1 MIGRSVLRS
10 ALSDSQCDAMYEILA
25 RHFTGVERAQFLKD
39 LDEKNR
45 VILVEHE
52 DGQLVGFSTLLL
64 YETENEGEPL
74 SIVYSGDTI
83 VDRSVWGSNALA
95 RTWLRTVFGLEKI
108 PGSRR
113 LLWLLIV
120 SGFRTYRF
128 LPVFFREFYPR
139 HDRPAS
145 ANTQTLIEMLARER
159 FGHDYDAK
167 RGVVRLTRPQCL
179 LPDLAKIPES
189 RLKSPHIAFFERM
202 NPGHT
207 RGDELVCL
215 TELSPANLTSASHR
229 MLAGED
235 S

>member
-1 MIGRSVLRS
+1 MIGRSVPRT

-25 RHFTGVERAQFLKD
+25 RHFTGIERAQFLKD

-45 VILVEHE
+45 VILVEHN
-52 DGQLVGFSTLLL
+52 DGQLVGFSTLLV
-64 YETENEGEPL
+64 YETEHEGERL

-95 RTWLRTVFGLEKI
+95 RAWLRTVFGLEKTS
-108 PGSRR
+108 GSHR

-128 LPVFFREFYPR
+128 LPVFFQEFHPR
-139 HDRPAS
+139 YDRPAS
-145 ANTQTLIEMLARER
+145 ANTQALVERLARER
-159 FGHDYDAK
+159 FGNEYDAK
-167 RGVVRLTRPQCL
+167 RGIVRLTRPQRL
-179 LPDLAKIPES
+179 LPDLAQIPES

-202 NPGHT
+202 NPGHAS
-207 RGDELVCL
+207 GDELVCL
-215 TELSPANLTSASHR
+215 AELSPANLTSASHR
-229 MLAGED
+229 MLSGQD

>member
-1 MIGRSVLRS
+1 
-10 ALSDSQCDAMYEILA
+10 MYEILV
-25 RHFTGVERAQFLKD
+25 RHFTGIERAQFLKD

-45 VILVEHE
+45 VILVERE

-64 YETENEGEPL
+64 YETEQVGEKL

-83 VDRSVWGSNALA
+83 VDRSVWGSNALPRA
-95 RTWLRTVFGLEKI
+95 WLRTIFGLEKT
-108 PGSRR
+108 PGSNR

-139 HDRPAS
+139 YDRPAS
-145 ANTQTLIEMLARER
+145 ANTQVLVERLARER
-159 FGHDYDAK
+159 FGQDYDAQ
-167 RGVVRLTRPQCL
+167 RGIVRLTRPQRL
-179 LPDLAKIPES
+179 LPDLAQIPEG
-189 RLKSPHIAFFERM
+189 RLKNPHIAFFEHT

-215 TELSPANLTSASHR
+215 AELSPANLTRASRR
-229 MLAGED
+229 MLTGGD

>member
-1 MIGRSVLRS
+1 
-10 ALSDSQCDAMYEILA
+10 MYEILV
-25 RHFTGVERAQFLKD
+25 RHFTGIERAQFLKD

-45 VILVEHE
+45 VILIERE
-52 DGQLVGFSTLLL
+52 DGQLVGFSTLLF
-64 YETENEGEPL
+64 YETAHVGEKL

-83 VDRSVWGSNALA
+83 VDRSVWGSNALPRA
-95 RTWLRTVFGLEKI
+95 WLRTIFGLEKT
-108 PGSRR
+108 PGSNR

-139 HDRPAS
+139 YDRPAS
-145 ANTQTLIEMLARER
+145 ANTQALVERLARER
-159 FGHDYDAK
+159 FGQDYDAQ
-167 RGVVRLTRPQCL
+167 RGIVRLTRPQCL
-179 LPDLAKIPES
+179 LPDLARIPED
-189 RLKSPHIAFFERM
+189 RLKSPHIAFFEHM

-215 TELSPANLTSASHR
+215 TELNPANLTRASHR
-229 MLAGED
+229 MLTGGN

>member
-1 MIGRSVLRS
+1 MIGRSVPRT

-64 YETENEGEPL
+64 YEIEHEGESL
-74 SIVYSGDTI
+74 SIVCSGDTI
-83 VDRSVWGSNALA
+83 VDRSAWGSNALA
-95 RTWLRTVFGLEKI
+95 RAWLRTVFGLEKT
-108 PGSRR
+108 PGSSR

-145 ANTQTLIEMLARER
+145 ANTQTLVERLARER
-159 FGHDYDAK
+159 FGHGYDAK
-167 RGVVRLTRPQCL
+167 RGIVRFTRPQRL
-179 LPDLAKIPES
+179 LPDLAQIPKS
-189 RLKSPHIAFFERM
+189 RLKSPHVAFFERM

-215 TELSPANLTSASHR
+215 TELSQANLTSASHR
-229 MLAGED
+229 MLTGED

>member
-1 MIGRSVLRS
+1 
-10 ALSDSQCDAMYEILA
+10 MYEILV
-25 RHFTGVERAQFLKD
+25 RHFTGIERAQFLKD

-45 VILVEHE
+45 VILIERE
-52 DGQLVGFSTLLL
+52 DGQLVGFSTLLF
-64 YETENEGEPL
+64 YETAHVGEKL

-83 VDRSVWGSNALA
+83 VDRSVWGSNALPRA
-95 RTWLRTVFGLEKI
+95 WLRTIFGLEKT
-108 PGSRR
+108 PGSNR

-139 HDRPAS
+139 YDRPAS
-145 ANTQTLIEMLARER
+145 ANTQALVERLARER
-159 FGHDYDAK
+159 FGQDYDAQ
-167 RGVVRLTRPQCL
+167 RGIVRLTRPQCL
-179 LPDLAKIPES
+179 LPDLAQIPEG
-189 RLKSPHIAFFERM
+189 RLKSPHIAFFEHM

-215 TELSPANLTSASHR
+215 TELSPANLTRASHR
-229 MLAGED
+229 MLTGGN

>member
-1 MIGRSVLRS
+1 MIGRSVPRS

-45 VILVEHE
+45 VILVERE

-64 YETENEGEPL
+64 YETEHVGEKL

-95 RTWLRTVFGLEKI
+95 RAWLRTIFGLEKTA
-108 PGSRR
+108 GSNR

-139 HDRPAS
+139 YDRPAS
-145 ANTQTLIEMLARER
+145 ANTQVLVEQLARER
-159 FGHDYDAK
+159 FGQDYDAQ
-167 RGVVRLTRPQCL
+167 RGIVRLTRPQCL
-179 LPDLAKIPES
+179 LPDLAQIPEG

-202 NPGHT
+202 NPDHIS
-207 RGDELVCL
+207 GDELVCF
-215 TELSPANLTSASHR
+215 TELSPTNLTRASRR
-229 MLAGED
+229 MLTGGK